1 MFTVC
6 LQYGAATKY
15 MSFNPV
21 EGMGVMERAV
31 ELTNSGESF
40 VMATVVWR
48 QGPSSGQS
56 GSRAIITSDG
66 KLHGWIGGA
75 CAEPVLIREAKKV
88 MDSGKAQL
96 IWLGQEVDF
105 KGMHV
110 PDGVIT
116 VPMACQS
123 EGALQ
128 IYVEPVQSSPQVMI
142 VGRSPMAVTLK
153 QLIDVLNWRVQ
164 IVDFADFTMSM
175 INSSTAVIVATQ
187 GHGDEEATEIALPA
201 APAYL
206 GVVASRKRGAAVL
219 SYLEDRGFSKTQID
233 TVNLPAG
240 LDLGH
245 TTHREMAVSIL
256 AQLVQLRAAGS
267 LTQKAT
273 PQLLQM
279 VQATEVI
286 DLVCGMTVT
295 AEKSNRPFEFEGTV
309 YYFCA
314 PGCRT
319 AFEKD
324 PTSFINQEAKC

>member
-1 MFTVC
+1 
-6 LQYGAATKY
+6 

-21 EGMGVMERAV
+21 EGIGVMERAV

-66 KLHGWIGGA
+66 KLFGWIGGA

-96 IWLGQEVDF
+96 IWLGQEADF
-105 KGMHV
+105 MGMHV
-110 PDGVIT
+110 PDGVLT

-128 IYVEPVQSSPQVMI
+128 IYVEPVQSAPQVMI

-153 QLIDVLNWRVQ
+153 QLIEVLNWRVQ
-164 IVDFADFTMSM
+164 LVDFADFTTTMVSDT
-175 INSSTAVIVATQ
+175 SVVIIATQ
-187 GHGDEEATEIALPA
+187 GHGDEEATEAALPA
-201 APAYL
+201 NPVYL

-219 SYLEDRGFSKTQID
+219 AYLNDRGFKQSEIEKIH
-233 TVNLPAG
+233 LPAG

-256 AQLVQLRAAGS
+256 AELVQMRASGA
-267 LTQKAT
+267 LVQKNARINL
-273 PQLLQM
+273 PLLQP
-279 VQATEVI
+279 VEVI
-286 DLVCGMTVT
+286 DLVCGMTVA
-295 AEKSNRPFEFEGTV
+295 AEKSNRPFEYEGTT

-319 AFEKD
+319 SFEKD
-324 PTSFINQEAKC
+324 PSSFISQEAKC